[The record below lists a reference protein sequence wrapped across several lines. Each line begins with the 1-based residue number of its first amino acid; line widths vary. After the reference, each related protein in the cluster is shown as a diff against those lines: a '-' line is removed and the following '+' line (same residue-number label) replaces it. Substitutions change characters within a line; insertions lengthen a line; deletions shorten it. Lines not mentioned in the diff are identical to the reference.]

1 MINDVMKN
9 KNKDKKGENEIEEK
23 SQIFVIF

>member
-23 SQIFVIF
+23 LWTITMT